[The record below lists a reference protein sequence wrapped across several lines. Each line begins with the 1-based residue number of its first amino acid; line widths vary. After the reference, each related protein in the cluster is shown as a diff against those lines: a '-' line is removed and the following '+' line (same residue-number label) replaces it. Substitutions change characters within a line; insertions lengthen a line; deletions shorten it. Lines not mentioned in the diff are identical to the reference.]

1 MYLFIYLF
9 IGCLLVCLFL
19 RVSCHNKNKILKEKQ
34 NQRERETGIDLI
46 VNNHNY
52 YLIMI
57 IILIFTLQRR
67 LEVMQ
72 LDVFNLQY
80 INTNI
85 NVCLLIKFSPLKHK
99 TIEHQLY

>member
-1 MYLFIYLF
+1 MD
-9 IGCLLVCLFL
+9 LV
-19 RVSCHNKNKILKEKQ
+19 
-34 NQRERETGIDLI
+34 
-46 VNNHNY
+46 VNNHNNN
-52 YLIMI
+52 LIMI
-57 IILIFTLQRR
+57 IILIITLQRR

-85 NVCLLIKFSPLKHK
+85 NVCLLVKFSSLKHK